1 MQKPVVEIGCGS
13 LKKGQCELNTEK
25 QGNNAALLVLLS
37 LSCAH
42 TTPGD
47 FLLNAGSG
55 LASLKWSLRAE
66 ALPERRPK

>member
-1 MQKPVVEIGCGS
+1 MVGIGCGS

-25 QGNNAALLVLLS
+25 QGNSEALLVLLS
-37 LSCAH
+37 LSCAR

-55 LASLKWSLRAE
+55 SASLKWSLRSE
-66 ALPERRPK
+66 ALPERCPK